1 MHPFLTVPAALL
13 AALGLTAADSP
24 KVLPPVSGEVIVTL
38 PDLRVTLTT
47 RGVRLQWTAG
57 GQTVETRHALKAGRS
72 RVPQTFPV
80 RVQVGAWRLNL
91 TGTAVRAQG
100 EDPGRVTLSVPALIA
115 GALAHLDVTAWQD
128 VQPVTGEDPPV
139 TGTPAPVTLPGGE
152 AVPGWRVEVFPHGQV
167 ARVDAPAVTV
177 HAQVFR
183 AYGLL
188 AVRLRAEGTADIPGC
203 LLSFDQGRSWVMRAA
218 AGTGQGLA
226 GDALPDGE
234 VRRLNALHATR
245 RAPDV
250 RVHLDAAAHEWVL
263 TDANGREDRVP
274 RLHGEGTGVDVLA
287 TLVTGDGRAAGQRV
301 LPLSFT
307 GGPGSALGFGK
318 SVLEALVDSAG
329 EVLHVQTVTFAPVTA
344 RQVGWVDLMDGLRG
358 EQRRAAGRGDWLHES
373 VALAYAILSLL
384 RRADAEVIA
393 HVLGSTVP
401 SPDVLTVTWDA
412 ATRQFTIG
420 AFERTVV
427 HVGAH
432 GLAFP
437 GDAGTMDLS
446 GGTLARA
453 CRACAS
459 PDAHA
464 MFRLLTDRA
473 VLSITG
479 TQALTVPVISEAAQ
493 DGDAVTFVPAP
504 QAAALGSP
512 A

>member
-1 MHPFLTVPAALL
+1 M
-13 AALGLTAADSP
+13 
-24 KVLPPVSGEVIVTL
+24 TL
-38 PDLRVTLTT
+38 PDLRATLTT

-57 GQTVETRHALKAGRS
+57 GQPVETRHALKAGRS
-72 RVPQTFPV
+72 RIPQTFPV
-80 RVQVGAWRLNL
+80 RVQIGTWRLNL

-128 VQPVTGEDPPV
+128 VQPVTGEAPPV

-152 AVPGWRVEVFPHGQV
+152 AVPGWRVKVFPHGQV
-167 ARVDAPAVTV
+167 ARVDAPAVTA

-203 LLSFDQGRSWVMRAA
+203 LLSFNQGRSWVMRAA
-218 AGTGQGLA
+218 AGAGQGLA

-263 TDANGREDRVP
+263 TDASGREERVP
-274 RLHGEGTGVDVLA
+274 RLHGEGAGVDVLA

-301 LPLSFT
+301 LPLSHT
-307 GGPGSALGFGK
+307 AGGAPGFGK
-318 SVLEALVDSAG
+318 AVLESLVNGAG
-329 EVLHVQTVTFAPVTA
+329 EVLHVQTFTFAPVTA

-358 EQRRAAGRGDWLHES
+358 EQRRAAQQGDWRHES

-393 HVLGSTVP
+393 HVLGTTVP
-401 SPDVLTVTWDA
+401 SPDALTVTWDA

-420 AFERTVV
+420 AFGRTVV
-427 HVGAH
+427 HVGAQ
-432 GLAFP
+432 GLAYP
-437 GDAGTMDLS
+437 EDAGLMDLS

-459 PDAHA
+459 PEAHA

-479 TQALTVPVISEAAQ
+479 AQALTVPVVSEAAQ